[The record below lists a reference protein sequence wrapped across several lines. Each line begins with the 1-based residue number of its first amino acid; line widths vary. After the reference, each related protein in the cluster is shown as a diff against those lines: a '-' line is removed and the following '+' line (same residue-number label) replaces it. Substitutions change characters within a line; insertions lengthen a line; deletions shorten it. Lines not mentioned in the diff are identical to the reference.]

1 MHSKSTRDAR
11 WPPPPVQRQRP
22 NESGTEDSRVRG
34 RYYSH
39 PPPLGYAFCMQ
50 VKNGGGHGAKAR
62 RRLMGEML
70 REVPVIP
77 SDLKSLAVLNE
88 PLIAVWG
95 VQGHTRPVLIWP
107 SSALA
112 CRPLALLGPHRPLI
126 ALSPRLNHLVNT
138 RLPPR
143 AARVAIYIYRYPNA
157 AEQNLLCLTT
167 VRLSFPSV
175 TSG

>member
-1 MHSKSTRDAR
+1 
-11 WPPPPVQRQRP
+11 
-22 NESGTEDSRVRG
+22 
-34 RYYSH
+34 
-39 PPPLGYAFCMQ
+39 MQ

-107 SSALA
+107 SSARVL
-112 CRPLALLGPHRPLI
+112 PV
-126 ALSPRLNHLVNT
+126 ALSLSSVHTAHSSPCLLASITWSTRVCLLV
-138 RLPPR
+138 LH
-143 AARVAIYIYRYPNA
+143 V
-157 AEQNLLCLTT
+157 
-167 VRLSFPSV
+167 
-175 TSG
+175 